1 MRVVADVAPPP
12 GASNAE
18 RIRWEFEMLNRHN
31 VSPLKEHLWTPETVG
46 RFPDKTVHGPEE
58 MGAVDGVDHF
68 VLLDGARSTRRRA
81 WPTTSSLRAA
91 DMAESPTHP
100 NVVLIITDQERAP

>member
-1 MRVVADVAPPP
+1 MLVRQQDDDDVFVRWHLTGTHAGPMFSVAA
-12 GASNAE
+12 
-18 RIRWEFEMLNRHN
+18 
-31 VSPLKEHLWTPETVG
+31 TG
-46 RFPDKTVHGPEE
+46 RPI
-58 MGAVDGVDHF
+58 AVDGVDHF

-100 NVVLIITDQERAP
+100 NVVLIITDQERAPIHWPQGFVVERLVSRS